1 MEEIYVEW
9 WSPKTP
15 AYEEKR
21 TVELIELV
29 QDELKNARAEL
40 DESRNG
46 YEYSDGTTLKIFWY
60 TPEYQDDAEVNER
73 DVVYRL
79 QGDGFYVEFRM
90 TGPRSDDDAM
100 LYDFSWGDIVE
111 EYLWIDG
118 VDGDEA
124 AKAWLK
130 NPPKRSIID
139 AETYLGRSTV
149 KS

>member
-1 MEEIYVEW
+1 MEEMFVEW
-9 WSPKTP
+9 WSPQTP
-15 AYEEKR
+15 DYEEKR

-40 DESRNG
+40 GESRIG

-60 TPEYQDDAEVNER
+60 TPEYADDAEGSER
-73 DVVYRL
+73 DVAYKL
-79 QGDGFYVEFRM
+79 QGDGFYVGFRM
-90 TGPRSDDDAM
+90 TGSRSDDDAM

-118 VDGDEA
+118 VDGDDL
-124 AKAWLK
+124 AKSWLQ
-130 NPPKRSIID
+130 NPPGRSIID
-139 AETYLGRSTV
+139 AESYLGRSTV